1 MANAHACAID
11 SAPFRWTHEEGWGGV
26 QLLALGAVHAYVLP
40 LIGLFTNF
48 YIKSY
53 TSTGSK
59 GKKKKNM

>member
-1 MANAHACAID
+1 M
-11 SAPFRWTHEEGWGGV
+11 

-53 TSTGSK
+53 TSAGSSK
-59 GKKKKNM
+59 GKKNM

>member
-1 MANAHACAID
+1 M
-11 SAPFRWTHEEGWGGV
+11 